1 MDISEQR
8 PQGIPTISK
17 ANWDEVIIGDSRL
30 KESFYMGHDYEPTPW
45 KTCVN
50 QLEQS
55 DLEQLPIEQH
65 ELVLIGTGR
74 EMRQVA
80 PDIRSYLSKITT
92 FEVMSTVSACRTF
105 NIVAGEGRKVLLA
118 VIVEPEI

>member
-1 MDISEQR
+1 MDISEQH

-17 ANWDEVIIGDSRL
+17 ANWDEVIVGDSRL
-30 KESFYMGHDYEPTPW
+30 KESFYMGHDHAPTAW
-45 KTCVN
+45 KTSGN

-74 EMRQVA
+74 EMKQIA
-80 PDIRSYLSKITT
+80 PDIRSHLAKTTT

-118 VIVEPEI
+118 VIIEP